1 MKDKTL
7 LILAAGMGS
16 RFGGL
21 KQLEPFGPNGE
32 FIIDF
37 SIYDAI
43 KNGFNK
49 IVFIIKEEHFDTFK
63 ETIGKRIEKFADKKN
78 VKIEYVFQK
87 LDNVPSKYRI
97 PEERVKP
104 LGTAHAILCAK
115 DVINEPFMIINSDDF
130 YGNNAFKVGRDFIEN
145 NESNTIGLVGYN
157 VINTLTE
164 NGTVKRGIC
173 HIKNGYLDKIDES
186 EIWVEKEKIKARS
199 LVTGRLSE
207 IDKEK
212 KVSMN
217 MICFYPEFFKYIEE
231 KFIDFLENADLL
243 KDEFL
248 IPNVISEG
256 INNDICKVK
265 VLDTTA
271 KWVGVTYKEDKDMV
285 VFYINGLIEDKEYP
299 VDLWNN

>member
-32 FIIDF
+32 FIIDY

-43 KNGFNK
+43 KCGFNK
-49 IVFIIKEEHFDTFK
+49 IVFIIKEEHFDLFK
-63 ETIGKRIEKFADKKN
+63 STIGSRIEKYALDKN
-78 VKIEYVFQK
+78 VKIEYVFQNF
-87 LDNVPSKYRI
+87 DNVPKKYKI

-115 DVINEPFMIINSDDF
+115 KAINEPFMIINADDF
-130 YGNNAFKVGRDFIEN
+130 YGYNAFLTGRDFMDN
-145 NESNTIGLVGYN
+145 NNSNTIGLVGYD

-173 HIKNGYLDKIDES
+173 NIKKGYLDTVDES
-186 EIWVEKEKIKARS
+186 EIWVSGEKIKAKS
-199 LVTGRLSE
+199 LVTGKLYE

-217 MICFYPEFFKYIEE
+217 MICFYPEFFNYIEE
-231 KFIDFLENADLL
+231 KFVDFLEKADLS
-243 KDEFL
+243 KEEFL
-248 IPNVISEG
+248 IPSVISEG
-256 INNDICKVK
+256 IENDICKVK
-265 VLDTTA
+265 VLDTDA

-285 VFYINGLIEDKEYP
+285 VFYINGLIEDGKYP
-299 VDLWNN
+299 SNLWK